1 MKQSTSN
8 ISETSNGY
16 VLLLLWGWLGFINNF
31 FFGYIPGVVAVGYW
45 YGQAEQIM
53 KILIPICGLGYT
65 LYYLLQ
71 YRKGKFD
78 QSALTILYVW
88 IALIASM
95 VIVNLI
101 IFKVTGGV
109 NFSLQHPI
117 FMTFMAFAII
127 ITGQVINQRLVILGG
142 VVFAGLALVS
152 SYMDL
157 SHQLLLES
165 VGWIVAFVLPGHWIQ
180 LKSIGISQ

>member
-1 MKQSTSN
+1 MKQSN
-8 ISETSNGY
+8 LDISETSDGY

-45 YGQAEQIM
+45 YGQVEQIM

-71 YRKGKFD
+71 YRQGKFD
-78 QSALTILYVW
+78 QRASTILYVW
-88 IALIASM
+88 LALIASM
-95 VIVNLI
+95 VIVNLTI
-101 IFKVTGGV
+101 YKVTGAV
-109 NFSLQHPI
+109 DFNLQHPI
-117 FMTFMAFAII
+117 FMTLMAFAII
-127 ITGQVINQRLVILGG
+127 ITGQVIQQRLVILGG
-142 VVFAGLALVS
+142 IVFAGLALAS

-180 LKSIGISQ
+180 LKSIGISH